1 MRGRWFWVG
10 GCESLVPE
18 LGHMFTVEKVREVF
32 YISGVQVV
40 GLTQTSWA
48 SAGLEQN

>member
-1 MRGRWFWVG
+1 MGVKALYP
-10 GCESLVPE
+10 SLDI
-18 LGHMFTVEKVREVF
+18 LFTVEKVREVF